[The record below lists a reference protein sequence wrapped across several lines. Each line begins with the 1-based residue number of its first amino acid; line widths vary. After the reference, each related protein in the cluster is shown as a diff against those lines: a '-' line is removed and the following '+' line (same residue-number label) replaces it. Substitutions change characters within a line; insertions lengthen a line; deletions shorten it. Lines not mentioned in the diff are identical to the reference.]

1 MGNCWFANEQ
11 MPAERQKT
19 EKNMSSQEAKGSRDA
34 KDGSLAGQNVQIT
47 EVKPHKKDQSKKELD
62 SRVGMD
68 FEGSRDTPLRDY
80 ESNGSRLQ
88 AVPNGNSKRNTDRI
102 DDGGDGQSAAGGG
115 GQDVD
120 SGSLV

>member
-19 EKNMSSQEAKGSRDA
+19 EKNMSSQDSKAVKDV
-34 KDGSLAGQNVQIT
+34 KDGSNGTHNVHIT
-47 EVKPHKKDQSKKELD
+47 EIKQTKKEQSKKEID
-62 SRVGMD
+62 SKLGMD
-68 FEGSRDTPLRDY
+68 FEGSRDTPLRDH

-88 AVPNGNSKRNTDRI
+88 AVNNGNSKRNTERVDEGA
-102 DDGGDGQSAAGGG
+102 DVQSLAGSK

-120 SGSLV
+120 SGSPN